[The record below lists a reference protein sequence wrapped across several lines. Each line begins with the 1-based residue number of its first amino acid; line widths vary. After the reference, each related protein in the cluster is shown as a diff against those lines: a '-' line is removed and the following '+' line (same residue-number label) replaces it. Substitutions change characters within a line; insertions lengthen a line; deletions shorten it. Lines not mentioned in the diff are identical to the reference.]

1 MLFWKA
7 SCLLSALSIASAKL
21 TWGTTQFLFT
31 FGDSYTTDGF
41 NISAGVDSPVP
52 GFVGARIATITTHFL
67 TTSVLGQTSS
77 NGPNWVQFLGAT
89 YNVTN
94 TKVFNLASGG
104 ATIDAALVP
113 PFEPTVLSIVD
124 QVEQFH
130 EILAPKPPGAEWDG
144 SNSLFAF
151 WIGINDVGNSFA
163 WTNVTSQAAF
173 HRVLMKR
180 LFSQVEILYADG
192 ARSFLFLTVPPTNR
206 APLILEQ
213 GPQAVSTITA
223 ALADYNAQLAA
234 NVRAFA
240 RAHPDLD
247 QVVVF
252 DTRPVFN
259 TLLDS
264 ADALGFV
271 NSTGFCE
278 AYQNGTPGTTPRSH
292 RALRSVRPATAAET
306 ATVA

>member
-52 GFVGARIATITTHFL
+52 GF
-67 TTSVLGQTSS
+67 TSS
-77 NGPNWVQFLGAT
+77 NGPNWVQFLGGT

-124 QVEQFH
+124 QVQQFH
-130 EILAPKPPGAEWDG
+130 EILAPKPPGAEWNS

-163 WTNVTSQAAF
+163 WVLRSVGPRSTSAAITLSLLTYAVPQA
-173 HRVLMKR
+173 
-180 LFSQVEILYADG
+180 EILYADG

-206 APLILEQ
+206 APLIGDQ
-213 GPQAVSTITA
+213 GLQAVAAITA
-223 ALADYNAQLAA
+223 ALADYNAQLGQSI
-234 NVRAFA
+234 RAFQK
-240 RAHPDLD
+240 AHRDLD
-247 QVVVF
+247 QG
-252 DTRPVFN
+252 R
-259 TLLDS
+259 
-264 ADALGFV
+264 A
-271 NSTGFCE
+271 
-278 AYQNGTPGTTPRSH
+278 NGTPGTTTQIPPCAPVSSYFWLNSLH
-292 RALRSVRPATAAET
+292 PLFTVHNVLARAVSTALSA
-306 ATVA
+306 